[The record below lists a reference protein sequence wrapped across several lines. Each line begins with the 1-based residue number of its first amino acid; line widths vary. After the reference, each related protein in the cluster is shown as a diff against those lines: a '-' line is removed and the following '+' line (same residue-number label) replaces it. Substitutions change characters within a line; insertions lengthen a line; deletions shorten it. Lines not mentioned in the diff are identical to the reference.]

1 MIPETPSVANF
12 EFISAVS
19 PGMRDAVEAL
29 FFFNPR
35 QGRVRE
41 GIRESVE
48 LFGRPKILEQDGKL
62 WIGVSSGAM
71 QCLFACDQS
80 REPARLA
87 GVMLYLRPSPEVLSI
102 THLAVDPDY
111 TAGGGCG
118 GDGLGLLLI
127 EQVRQIARR
136 INGVRRIELP
146 YRKRCFLPVSAGA
159 HVLRS

>member
-1 MIPETPSVANF
+1 MISESPSLAKF
-12 EFISAVS
+12 EYISVVS

-35 QGRVRE
+35 QRRVRE
-41 GIRESVE
+41 GIRVSVE

-62 WIGVSSGAM
+62 WIGVSSGAT
-71 QCLFACDQS
+71 QCLFASDQS
-80 REPARLA
+80 RSPARLA
-87 GVMLYLRPSPEVLSI
+87 GVMLYLRPTPDVLSI

-111 TAGGGCG
+111 VAGGSRG

-146 YRKRCFLPVSAGA
+146 YRNRCFLPVASGDQTS
-159 HVLRS
+159 RG